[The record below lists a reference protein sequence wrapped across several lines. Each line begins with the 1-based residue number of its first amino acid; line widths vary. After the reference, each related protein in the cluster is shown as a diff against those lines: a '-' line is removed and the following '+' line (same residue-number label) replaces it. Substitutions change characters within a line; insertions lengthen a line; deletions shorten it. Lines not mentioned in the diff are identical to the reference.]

1 VKDPE
6 SGAYVQ
12 AVLLQPTSIFKKDV
26 GKVIKDGFV
35 EKKAVCAGRFAAL
48 CQANGIK

>member
-12 AVLLQPTSIFKKDV
+12 AVLLAPTAIDKTNINE
-26 GKVIKDGFV
+26 VIKDGFV
-35 EKKAVCAGRFAAL
+35 ERKAVCAGRFNAL
-48 CQANGIK
+48 CRENGIK